1 MEDFKK
7 LADSELE
14 LVSGGMTVD
23 YTLNAYCPYHMC
35 SHAGVQRMQESYVV
49 NGNAYPT
56 FYCPDARL
64 YFFEAKNGWFDS
76 YGNVLVKKG

>member
-1 MEDFKK
+1 MMKMEDFKK

-23 YTLNAYCPYHMC
+23 YTLNAYCP
-35 SHAGVQRMQESYVV
+35 
-49 NGNAYPT
+49 
-56 FYCPDARL
+56 DARL